1 MFKSVI
7 VARKHDGL
15 PLSASTD
22 NIEVKMDCISFKQL
36 QEGFSDFRSQ
46 TKALLLK
53 LATHSENNSIVE
65 FEKYLAQYNS
75 LLPKSI
81 KIVDEIA
88 FICFCE
94 KTSSK
99 NVAFAFLTEL
109 SEAFSKMFTESQV
122 KLANRPYAL
131 MKFGNRNI

>member
-1 MFKSVI
+1 M
-7 VARKHDGL
+7 
-15 PLSASTD
+15 
-22 NIEVKMDCISFKQL
+22 

-53 LATHSENNSIVE
+53 LATQTENNLIVE
-65 FEKYLAQYNS
+65 FEKYLAQYTTFYY
-75 LLPKSI
+75 KSI

-99 NVAFAFLTEL
+99 SVAFAFLSEL
-109 SEAFSKMFTESQV
+109 SEAFFKMFTDSQV

-131 MKFGNRNI
+131 IRFGKR